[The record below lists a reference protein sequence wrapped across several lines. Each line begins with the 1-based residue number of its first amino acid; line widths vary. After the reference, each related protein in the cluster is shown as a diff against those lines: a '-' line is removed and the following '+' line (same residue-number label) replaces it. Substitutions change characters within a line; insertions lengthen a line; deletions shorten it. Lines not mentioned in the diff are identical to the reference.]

1 MVLGSWK
8 NLQEGQREDLDG
20 VHPGIKESGLLSQ
33 GQGHALAT
41 MTHMQRSVY
50 DSGRD
55 TGNHLVAA
63 LEGPSVLTSHR
74 PSMPRYPCSVWRDGS
89 ERRFRPSPGDSVW
102 SSSSQAGNRRIIP
115 PLTY

>member
-41 MTHMQRSVY
+41 MAHMQRSIY

-55 TGNHLVAA
+55 TGTTTLWLPWKDHLFSLPTVPQCQGIRAACGEMAQREDSGPHLVIVCGAPA
-63 LEGPSVLTSHR
+63 
-74 PSMPRYPCSVWRDGS
+74 PR
-89 ERRFRPSPGDSVW
+89 
-102 SSSSQAGNRRIIP
+102 
-115 PLTY
+115 